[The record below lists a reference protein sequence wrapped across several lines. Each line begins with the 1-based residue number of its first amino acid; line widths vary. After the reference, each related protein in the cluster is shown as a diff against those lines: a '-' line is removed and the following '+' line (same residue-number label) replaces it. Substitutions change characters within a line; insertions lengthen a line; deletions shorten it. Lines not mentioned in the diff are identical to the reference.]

1 LAFPILMY
9 VGPSLYQ
16 YGISFFPPRKMLG
29 NISYIS
35 IFLVVSHPIF
45 GQTQL
50 LHVGYIYI
58 YTVYI
63 YIYPVIIL
71 LYSIPITIMN
81 FSHGGK
87 QMVLRFKVH
96 PATLGLSRSPDL

>member
-1 LAFPILMY
+1 MRKVLYIYILY
-9 VGPSLYQ
+9 IPKATSAL
-16 YGISFFPPRKMLG
+16 PRAG
-29 NISYIS
+29 TTGISYIS

-50 LHVGYIYI
+50 LYVGYIYNI
-58 YTVYI
+58 SRYNITVFYTNKF
-63 YIYPVIIL
+63 
-71 LYSIPITIMN
+71 TIMN

-96 PATLGLSRSPDL
+96 PATLRLSRSPDL